1 MGLEI
6 ERKYLVINDLWKNNV
21 IAESHL
27 QQGYIKK
34 KKNASIRIRTG
45 NGKAHLNIKS
55 TTVGIRRLEYEYEIP
70 IADAREMLREI
81 ALQPYIEKTRYI
93 VRNGGHD
100 WELDVFAGE
109 NRGLIV
115 AELEL
120 DSEDEP
126 FELPVWAGEEVS
138 GDVKYYN
145 VNLINHPY
153 SRW

>member
-27 QQGYIKK
+27 QQGYLANQ
-34 KKNASIRIRTG
+34 KNASIRIRTG